1 MPLTPALAALVAVIL
16 STGTAFAQERPLLK
30 GASAVRISNYGAP
43 SKLIDSPEQVSAIMG
58 ELEGLRGKRWRQAD
72 LRMRCYAT
80 VQVMNGEKTVTVF
93 RVRPEYVLERAPDK
107 AVPTYNLQV
116 GETDLPQLR
125 KMLSESP
132 ASKSCD

>member
-1 MPLTPALAALVAVIL
+1 MPATALAALALIL
-16 STGTAFAQERPLLK
+16 ASAPAAALDRPSLK

-43 SKLIDSPEQVSAIMG
+43 SRLIASAHEVSAIIG

-72 LRMRCYAT
+72 LKMRCYAT
-80 VQVMNGEKTVTVF
+80 VQVMHGDKTVTVF
-93 RVRPEYVLERAPDK
+93 RVRPEYVLERAHDK

-125 KMLSESP
+125 KLLGESP
-132 ASKSCD
+132 PSKTCE